1 MYKKIILSMVLIFC
15 LAGCAI
21 TPKSDNVHNNA
32 SQNTYIKS
40 VFIAYYELEGFT
52 KNNDEKT
59 FKKEISKAFKE
70 LADKGFNRVT
80 VQVRPCADAF
90 YNSNYFPTS
99 EYMFGYQGAKLI
111 YDPLE
116 IMIDTAHKYNLSIEA
131 WINPYRVSQRNDFSL
146 LAKNNIA
153 LKWQNTSKLIVLD
166 NGIYFNPCYNEVTD
180 LIVKGVKEILSNYN
194 VDSLCFDDY
203 FYPTKDKSIDK
214 EEYTKYKSNGGEL
227 SLFDWRR
234 DNVNNMIKSVYSA
247 VKTINKSV
255 TFGISPASDM
265 DYDYSALYAD
275 VIKWSRNEG
284 YIDYIC
290 PQIYFGFKNE
300 NQPFMQTTKLWCDNA
315 TCALYIALPMY
326 KSGLSDEYAGESGK
340 NEFKKEKNIVAR
352 QITYISKIDK
362 IKGYYIFSYSSLK
375 DNEETSNLYSAMQ
388 NSSV

>member
-1 MYKKIILSMVLIFC
+1 MVLIFC

-21 TPKSDNVHNNA
+21 TPKSDNVHDNA

-70 LADKGFNRVT
+70 LANKGFNRVT

-90 YNSNYFPTS
+90 YKSNYFPTS

-116 IMIDTAHKYNLSIEA
+116 IMIDTAHKYDLSIEA

-180 LIVKGVKEILSNYN
+180 LIVKGVKEILLNYN

-203 FYPTKDKSIDK
+203 FYPAKGKGAQFNRVSIAK
-214 EEYTKYKSNGGEL
+214 RKQ
-227 SLFDWRR
+227 
-234 DNVNNMIKSVYSA
+234 V
-247 VKTINKSV
+247 INKMVRTVYQTVKAQDSNML
-255 TFGISPASDM
+255 FGISPAGNIE
-265 DYDYSALYAD
+265 YAGSLGCD
-275 VIKWSRNEG
+275 LSTWLSNDG
-284 YIDYIC
+284 YIDYIV
-290 PQIYFGFKNE
+290 PQIYWSDQYRLGGKVTSLYTKRLNKWIKLNKN
-300 NQPFMQTTKLWCDNA
+300 NT
-315 TCALYIALPMY
+315 PMY
-326 KSGLSDEYAGESGK
+326 IGLATYRAGTYSSSDLGWKRK
-340 NEFKKEKNIVAR
+340 NNNLVTQIKKEKAAGCDGFVLFSSSYMYRSRAAKEMNNYR
-352 QITYISKIDK
+352 NYIR
-362 IKGYYIFSYSSLK
+362 
-375 DNEETSNLYSAMQ
+375 
-388 NSSV
+388 

>member
-1 MYKKIILSMVLIFC
+1 MVLIFC

-70 LADKGFNRVT
+70 LADKGFN
-80 VQVRPCADAF
+80 QVRPCADAF
-90 YNSNYFPTS
+90 YKSNYFPTS

-340 NEFKKEKNIVAR
+340 NEFKKEKI
-352 QITYISKIDK
+352 
-362 IKGYYIFSYSSLK
+362 
-375 DNEETSNLYSAMQ
+375 
-388 NSSV
+388 

>member
-1 MYKKIILSMVLIFC
+1 
-15 LAGCAI
+15 
-21 TPKSDNVHNNA
+21 
-32 SQNTYIKS
+32 
-40 VFIAYYELEGFT
+40 
-52 KNNDEKT
+52 
-59 FKKEISKAFKE
+59 
-70 LADKGFNRVT
+70 
-80 VQVRPCADAF
+80 
-90 YNSNYFPTS
+90 
-99 EYMFGYQGAKLI
+99 MFGYQGAKLI

-116 IMIDTAHKYNLSIEA
+116 IMIDTAHKYDLSIEA

-166 NGIYFNPCYNEVTD
+166 NGIYFNPCYNEVTE

-214 EEYTKYKSNGGEL
+214 EEYLTYKNNGGEL

-265 DYDYSALYAD
+265 DYDYSTLYAD

-300 NQPFMQTTKLWCDNA
+300 NQPFMQTTKRWCDNA

-326 KSGLSDEYAGESGK
+326 KSGLNDEYAGESGK